1 MIRFGCQQALDGPT
15 VALLG
20 LITFF
25 CLEPAV
31 EQEERAGRVLL
42 MYVARALESLDPVP
56 STWSSMQM
64 RLHIVLESFPN
75 TEARLSAY
83 LDAMLSSLDSLDGLA
98 DLMYSK
104 LPDCLDMIQEET
116 TQIPAFPL
124 DRRSYLGLFVRRARL
139 SYEMLLDRDR
149 LQLLHLCTAWRDGV
163 ENTVAD
169 EWQASEPAKV
179 YRAWRDSER
188 RGNYTMTKNQL
199 HAFFDYTL
207 PGCDKEM
214 HQHALLN
221 LARFHM
227 LTKGYRASRA
237 ALDEAIL
244 LSRTVGDTECMRACD
259 HLLDQ
264 LAYLDPQP
272 SQANVLTQRDTDDTL
287 KNGAYAPLTLWKAD
301 MDRERGKPLLGLVQR
316 LHDATWKAREAGA
329 SSEAA
334 WEPRPSIER
343 SAACPSA
350 VLARLWL
357 QIGVPSV
364 AEVYLAHVHRMRL
377 TPPENWT
384 SIRLEATITAAF
396 EASERGDYEE
406 ALVMLMEPQTLEC
419 VTKWWESTP
428 VDTEATALMWLQE
441 ARALMEAQQPHQ
453 CLEILMKAL
462 ATSDAQQ
469 LYPARRT
476 CLCMLADVMIMSL
489 DMHTEAQA
497 LLDEILPSALADPN
511 GERRGHVRLVQAKW
525 ALATH
530 QSDMARNA
538 LRNGMIDFQRTET
551 WREEATCT
559 YLAAHLAEEAGDH
572 EEASEL
578 RAQYATAKAKA
589 DKASS
594 APCEAQLTELETLV
608 YRLGNRCSRA

>member
-1 MIRFGCQQALDGPT
+1 M
-15 VALLG
+15 
-20 LITFF
+20 
-25 CLEPAV
+25 
-31 EQEERAGRVLL
+31 
-42 MYVARALESLDPVP
+42 
-56 STWSSMQM
+56 
-64 RLHIVLESFPN
+64 
-75 TEARLSAY
+75 
-83 LDAMLSSLDSLDGLA
+83 
-98 DLMYSK
+98 
-104 LPDCLDMIQEET
+104 
-116 TQIPAFPL
+116 
-124 DRRSYLGLFVRRARL
+124 
-139 SYEMLLDRDR
+139 
-149 LQLLHLCTAWRDGV
+149 
-163 ENTVAD
+163 
-169 EWQASEPAKV
+169 
-179 YRAWRDSER
+179 
-188 RGNYTMTKNQL
+188 
-199 HAFFDYTL
+199 
-207 PGCDKEM
+207 
-214 HQHALLN
+214 
-221 LARFHM
+221 
-227 LTKGYRASRA
+227 
-237 ALDEAIL
+237 
-244 LSRTVGDTECMRACD
+244 
-259 HLLDQ
+259 DQ

-419 VTKWWESTP
+419 VTSIHLHRLWQDGLWHVVWQRAHRQQHTATLRRLQELCPLITEWWESTP

-538 LRNGMIDFQRTET
+538 LRNGMIGTSRPWVRASTNALIDFQRTET